1 MIGKYFEYEA
11 DKNTKYY
18 RVIQTIK
25 KYEDG
30 RKFPINKIVVS
41 DKKINLSAEEKK
53 EIGGFCISTY
63 EYIFRWL
70 IRGETLCE
78 VEIPEGEKVYKT
90 VSENGIYRAEKII
103 LINPKKIDDD
113 LATKLYLSSTLPE
126 ISYFKA
132 MTACAICG
140 YINTA
145 LRVCKD
151 KVNKNNVNTAILEL
165 NDFCEGRNMEKYD
178 KNSFEIDNINL
189 LKNELEKIKEN

>member
-1 MIGKYFEYEA
+1 MIGKYFECEA

-25 KYEDG
+25 EYEDG
-30 RKFPINKIVVS
+30 RKFSINKIVVS
-41 DKKINLSAEEKK
+41 DKKINLSAEEKRD
-53 EIGGFCISTY
+53 IGGFCISTY

-70 IRGETLCE
+70 IRGDTLCE
-78 VEIPEGEKVYKT
+78 VEIPDSEKVYKT

-103 LINPKKIDDD
+103 LTNPKKIDDD
-113 LATKLYLSSTLPE
+113 FATKLYLSSTLPE

-165 NDFCEGRNMEKYD
+165 NGFCERRIMEKYD

-189 LKNELEKIKEN
+189 LKNELEKIKDN